1 MYKQYYAPL
10 PDPGAYL
17 ARIGLNP
24 DDYRKSLHPELPA
37 SPSEYSAPHTKE
49 ALDTLVKAQLYHVPF
64 EALDAYDLH
73 REVSLAIADI
83 FEKIVVRRRGGYCFE
98 LNGLFFAL
106 VESLGF
112 ECFPVACRVLF
123 EGEFPTIGHRNNIA
137 ILEDGK
143 RVTFDVGYG
152 GPAPVTALDL
162 DKTGLQTSGA
172 HTFRI
177 FRDDCGAYHLQLV
190 RPEGEQPILHFTD
203 APFDPMDFV
212 PANFFAARHEGGRFS
227 SLRVLSLIRPDG
239 RVTMEGDTLRIRKN
253 GTLTEATLSTA
264 ADRVAAY
271 TGHFGMPPESVAVFA
286 AERQA

>member
-64 EALDAYDLH
+64 ETLDTYDLH

-143 RVTFDVGYG
+143 RVTFDVGFG
-152 GPAPVTALDL
+152 GPAPIGALYL
-162 DKTGLQTSGA
+162 DCDQPQTSGKF
-172 HTFRI
+172 TFRI
-177 FRDDCGAYHLQLV
+177 DRSGRNGAFRQVVFNKDGSESPLLM
-190 RPEGEQPILHFTD
+190 FTD
-203 APFDPMDFV
+203 QRFEQVDFV
-212 PANFFAARHEGGRFS
+212 ALSAYMTLHINARFRNE
-227 SLRVLSLIRPDG
+227 RVLNLLREQGSVAMINN
-239 RVTMEGDTLRIRKN
+239 TLRIHDD
-253 GTLTEATLSTA
+253 GVLTEIELKTPEE
-264 ADRVAAY
+264 RKRAY
-271 TGHFGMPPESVAVFA
+271 IEYFGMPAESLT
-286 AERQA
+286 EL